1 MDRIGLT
8 PFPVDEAETMTF
20 QAGERHRNAKL
31 SDNEVAQIRQLLDE
45 GFHSYKTLAEKFGVS
60 KSTIYDYA
68 KERRR

>member
-1 MDRIGLT
+1 
-8 PFPVDEAETMTF
+8 MTF
-20 QAGERHRNAKL
+20 QAGERHPNAKL